1 MFLDVI
7 EKLNML
13 VGANGNIIKSEIV
26 GKVQAKILL
35 TGMPDLKLGLN
46 DKAYFEAQNRTTRS
60 RTISFDDMKF
70 H

>member
-1 MFLDVI
+1 
-7 EKLNML
+7 ML